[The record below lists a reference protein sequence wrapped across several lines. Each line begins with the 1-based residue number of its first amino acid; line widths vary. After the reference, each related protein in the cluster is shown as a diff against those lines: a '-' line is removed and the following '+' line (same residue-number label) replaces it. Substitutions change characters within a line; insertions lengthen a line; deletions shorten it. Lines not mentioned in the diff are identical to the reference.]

1 MFDKL
6 DDLLIRFEELMSE
19 LQEPDV
25 ANDQNRFR
33 KLMKEQSDLA
43 PIVEAYNEYK
53 SAKQAITDSEEMLEM
68 ESDEEMRELAKEE
81 LSSSKKRV
89 EELEHELKILLLP
102 KDPNDDKNIMVEI
115 RAGAGGDEQ
124 NEEIYAVLSGRGT
137 MVVDGE
143 TVELQAGD
151 WLRVAPAGER
161 QLSAAADSAIS
172 VICIQVKAGS
182 LEGFTMTDGV
192 VK

>member
-1 MFDKL
+1 
-6 DDLLIRFEELMSE
+6 
-19 LQEPDV
+19 
-25 ANDQNRFR
+25 
-33 KLMKEQSDLA
+33 MKNYQKVNVPA
-43 PIVEAYNEYK
+43 GEA
-53 SAKQAITDSEEMLEM
+53 
-68 ESDEEMRELAKEE
+68 
-81 LSSSKKRV
+81 RV
-89 EELEHELKILLLP
+89 ELHDSLNLTGAEVSISNLP
-102 KDPNDDKNIMVEI
+102 
-115 RAGAGGDEQ
+115 AGAGVPFVHSHKQ
-124 NEEIYAVLSGRGT
+124 NEEIYAVLS
-137 MVVDGE
+137 GE

>member
-1 MFDKL
+1 
-6 DDLLIRFEELMSE
+6 
-19 LQEPDV
+19 
-25 ANDQNRFR
+25 
-33 KLMKEQSDLA
+33 
-43 PIVEAYNEYK
+43 
-53 SAKQAITDSEEMLEM
+53 
-68 ESDEEMRELAKEE
+68 
-81 LSSSKKRV
+81 
-89 EELEHELKILLLP
+89 
-102 KDPNDDKNIMVEI
+102 
-115 RAGAGGDEQ
+115 
-124 NEEIYAVLSGRGT
+124 

-172 VICIQVKAGS
+172 GICIQVKAGS